1 MLYKDY
7 DHPVNITPRNPALPV
22 EGEFTNIDDWFDTK
36 VNTKDNNMWWYY
48 WKAFLDTIPDL
59 SKAEKVYTPTER
71 NTTLLRLNY
80 LDRALELYI
89 RNLFQTANYCSMPS
103 AYSNEMMIAAFNL
116 TFFDVFPDMG
126 ITSMD
131 KIKESVWT
139 GKCVLTDNELSVLD
153 SYMYKQLQNCMNIQY
168 NAIGV
173 ISDERV
179 SYFKHRYSMDNTDEF
194 DPLKFYQ
201 SFFEAIRYPLDTHTT
216 RLMAYLKARA
226 SKSND
231 VTLISYRARAQDI
244 LNEAMRNILDDES
257 GKYEIALAIM
267 RSVVDGTVKPDD
279 INKDDAM
286 LLSETIY
293 DAINEQLHITGN
305 AVRQAY
311 DPTIRGNSK
320 IF

>member
-7 DHPVNITPRNPALPV
+7 VVNITPRNPALPV

-36 VNTKDNNMWWYY
+36 INTKDNNMWWYY

-59 SKAEKVYTPTER
+59 SKAEKMYTPTER
-71 NTTLLRLNY
+71 NTSLLRLNY
-80 LDRALELYI
+80 LDKALESYI
-89 RNLFQTANYCSMPS
+89 RNLFQTANYCRMPD
-103 AYSNEMMIAAFNL
+103 AYSNKMMIAAFNL

-131 KIKESVWT
+131 KIKESVWA
-139 GKCVLTDNELSVLD
+139 GKCVLTDNALSALD
-153 SYMYKQLQNCMNIQY
+153 SYMYAQLQEGMNIQY

-216 RLMAYLKARA
+216 RLMAYLKARF
-226 SKSND
+226 SNPND
-231 VTLISYRARAQDI
+231 IAFIRYRGRARVI
-244 LNEAMRNILDDES
+244 LNEAMRDMLDDVS
-257 GKYEIALAIM
+257 GRYEVALAIM

-279 INKDDAM
+279 INRSDVM
-286 LLSETIY
+286 LVSETIY
-293 DAINEQLHITGN
+293 DAINELLHITGN

-311 DPTIRGNSK
+311 DPTICGNSK
-320 IF
+320 IV

>member
-7 DHPVNITPRNPALPV
+7 DHPVNIIPRNPALPV

-36 VNTKDNNMWWYY
+36 INTEDNNMWWYY

-59 SKAEKVYTPTER
+59 SKAEREYTPTER
-71 NTTLLRLNY
+71 NTILIRLNY

-89 RNLFQTANYCSMPS
+89 RNLFQTANYCRIPD
-103 AYSNEMMIAAFNL
+103 AYSNEMMVTAFNL
-116 TFFDVFPDMG
+116 TFFDVFTDMG

-153 SYMYKQLQNCMNIQY
+153 SYMYTQLQECMNIQY
-168 NAIGV
+168 NTIGV

-179 SYFKHRYSMDNTDEF
+179 NDFKRRYLMDNTDEF
-194 DPLKFYQ
+194 DPLKFYH
-201 SFFEAIRYPLDTHTT
+201 SFFEVMRYHLDTHITK
-216 RLMAYLKARA
+216 LMAYLKARA
-226 SKSND
+226 STPNGD
-231 VTLISYRARAQDI
+231 NFIRYRGRAHDI
-244 LNEAMRNILDDES
+244 LNEVMRNMLDDES

-267 RSVVDGTVKPDD
+267 RNVVDGNVKPHD
-279 INKDDAM
+279 IDKHDAV
-286 LLSETIY
+286 LVSETIY

-311 DPTIRGNSK
+311 DPTIRGLL
-320 IF
+320 

>member
-1 MLYKDY
+1 MLYRDY

-36 VNTKDNNMWWYY
+36 INTKDNNMWWYY

-59 SKAEKVYTPTER
+59 SKAEREYTTTER
-71 NTTLLRLNY
+71 NTTLIRLNY
-80 LDRALELYI
+80 LDKALESYI
-89 RNLFQTANYCSMPS
+89 RNLFQTANYCRMPD

-116 TFFDVFPDMG
+116 TFFDVFTDMG

-153 SYMYKQLQNCMNIQY
+153 SYMYTQLQEGMNIQY

-201 SFFEAIRYPLDTHTT
+201 SFFEAIRYSLDTHTT

-226 SKSND
+226 SKPNG
-231 VTLISYRARAQDI
+231 VAFIRYRARARVI
-244 LNEAMRNILDDES
+244 LNEAMRNMLDDEL
-257 GKYEIALAIM
+257 GKYEVALAIM

-279 INKDDAM
+279 INMHDAV
-286 LLSETIY
+286 LVSETIY
-293 DAINEQLHITGN
+293 DAINEHLHISGN

-311 DPTIRGNSK
+311 DPTIRGLL
-320 IF
+320 